1 MVTASTTV
9 LSWLLKTLMLKKEV
23 LPLMV
28 NDMVPQT
35 LEMETSC
42 STYFSVVK
50 LQLVREEMAAK
61 KLAKK
66 CITFVCAAWSL
77 GPPAQANKK
86 RA

>member
-1 MVTASTTV
+1 
-9 LSWLLKTLMLKKEV
+9 MLKKEV

-50 LQLVREEMAAK
+50 LQLVREEIAAK

-66 CITFVCAAWSL
+66 CITSVCAAWSL
-77 GPPAQANKK
+77 RPSRPKHTERK
-86 RA
+86 HEKVSEI